1 MSSSQWLS
9 QAWQRYKTAVQ
20 RPGTREYRRM
30 MNAIGILVG
39 CGWILMSEMQD
50 PKIFKIPRAMEF
62 SVDEMRE
69 WNEATG
75 PQERSKWAMSIDDE
89 KALID
94 AELKRLEGRRKDTLL
109 DPLHAQGLAKGTDRW

>member
-1 MSSSQWLS
+1 
-9 QAWQRYKTAVQ
+9 
-20 RPGTREYRRM
+20 
-30 MNAIGILVG
+30 
-39 CGWILMSEMQD
+39 
-50 PKIFKIPRAMEF
+50 MEF

-94 AELKRLEGRRKDTLL
+94 AEVRGSQAKVLL
-109 DPLHAQGLAKGTDRW
+109 LCRIS